1 MGDDMRQD
9 EPGMKPDGIRLRA
22 KDDSEDDTE
31 GHGGGKWAGA
41 KDEMPDQPGSD
52 ADAPDDTE
60 GHGGGWWNG
69 AKEGAPDEPADGTPG
84 PDGIARWSDINRK
97 QAIVPVRW

>member
-22 KDDSEDDTE
+22 KDDSE
-31 GHGGGKWAGA
+31 
-41 KDEMPDQPGSD
+41 
-52 ADAPDDTE
+52 DDTE

>member
-22 KDDSEDDTE
+22 RDDSADDTE

-41 KDEMPDQPGSD
+41 KDE
-52 ADAPDDTE
+52 APDDTQ

-69 AKEGAPDEPADGTPG
+69 AKDETKDTEPSKDDDG
-84 PDGIARWSDINRK
+84 
-97 QAIVPVRW
+97 